1 MSRFKDER
9 PNFEAMSKEQLI
21 AILDGF
27 RRSLSCCEDVE
38 GFCLGVGEKLNV
50 SCQVGYYEDDEDED

>member
-27 RRSLSCCEDVE
+27 RRSLAGCEDAG
-38 GFCLGVGEKLNV
+38 GFCQHVGEKLNV
-50 SCQVGYYEDDEDED
+50 SCEADAYDDED